1 VRDSFEPFGMIHGVP
16 NLPQPADLTTLV
28 LRVDFTDD
36 ERWKALVGALD
47 ETATCVSDPA
57 FDGVTIDALVAAD
70 RAAAEDDRLFDL
82 FVADAVALADD
93 DWPLLAVDLDVEPG
107 RTFRVP
113 AEFFSD
119 VSANLAIANMDFADF
134 ADEADDTGTFRGFA

>member
-1 VRDSFEPFGMIHGVP
+1 MISGVP
-16 NLPQPADLTTLV
+16 NLPQPADLTSLV

-36 ERWKALVGALD
+36 ERWQALADALD

-57 FDGVTIDALVAAD
+57 FDGVTLDELVAAD

-93 DWPLLAVDLDVEPG
+93 EWPLLAVDLDVEPG

-119 VSANLAIANMDFADF
+119 VSADLAVANLDFAHF
-134 ADEADDTGTFRGFA
+134 ADRADETGTYRGSQ